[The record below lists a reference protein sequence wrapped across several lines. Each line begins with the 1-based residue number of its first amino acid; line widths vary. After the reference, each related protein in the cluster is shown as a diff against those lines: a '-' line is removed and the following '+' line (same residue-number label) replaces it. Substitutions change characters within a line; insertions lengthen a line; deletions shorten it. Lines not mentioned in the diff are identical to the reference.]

1 MPLVTDQDDVLPL
14 QFNSVKDTIEAFKKG
29 EFVIIL
35 DDANRENEGDLI
47 IAADAITP
55 EKMAFLVR
63 YSSGLICAPIL
74 PSRADV
80 LTLPLM
86 VPNNEDP
93 IRTAY
98 TVSIDANHP
107 TVTTGISAYDRS
119 LACQMLAGPNAKA
132 SDFRRPG
139 HILPLRARPGG
150 VRVRRGHTEATVDL
164 CRLAGK
170 FPAGVIAELVEEG
183 EIVEEEIYDEHE
195 QAREEGELR
204 RNGEHRTVSSGTN
217 GLNSH
222 TNGSIKKNA
231 SGKTRKLR
239 AEIGGNNGMMRR
251 DGCLKFG
258 RKYGL
263 KVCTIEDMANYLE
276 EKNIHF
282 PINEK
287 SETILGTEQVG
298 VSEHLNGKHV

>member
-1 MPLVTDQDDVLPL
+1 
-14 QFNSVKDTIEAFKKG
+14 
-29 EFVIIL
+29 
-35 DDANRENEGDLI
+35 
-47 IAADAITP
+47 
-55 EKMAFLVR
+55 
-63 YSSGLICAPIL
+63 
-74 PSRADV
+74 
-80 LTLPLM
+80 M

-119 LACQMLAGPNAKA
+119 LACQMLANPNVKA

-183 EIVEEEIYDEHE
+183 EVVEEEIYDEHE
-195 QAREEGELR
+195 QAQEEGEPR

-217 GLNSH
+217 GVNRH
-222 TNGSIKKNA
+222 TNGSTKKNA
-231 SGKTRKLR
+231 SGKPRKLR

-258 RKYGL
+258 QKYGL
-263 KVCTIEDMANYLE
+263 KVCTIEDMVNYLE
-276 EKNIHF
+276 EENIHF
-282 PINEK
+282 PIDEK

-298 VSEHLNGKHV
+298 VSGYLNGKHV